1 MSCTAMLTGA
11 VENGKISVVEEV
23 VFLLPTKRRPRV
35 KPLPRQ
41 QTGNSMSAAFCFERI
56 DDDK

>member
-1 MSCTAMLTGA
+1 MLTGA
-11 VENGKISVVEEV
+11 VEFGRIEGVEEV

-41 QTGNSMSAAFCFERI
+41 QTGNSMRAAFCFERNSNGL
-56 DDDK
+56 